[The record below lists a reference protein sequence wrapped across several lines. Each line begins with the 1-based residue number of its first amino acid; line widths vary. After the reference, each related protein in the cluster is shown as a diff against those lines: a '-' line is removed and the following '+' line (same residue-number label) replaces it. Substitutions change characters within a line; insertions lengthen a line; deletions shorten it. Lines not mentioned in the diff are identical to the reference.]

1 MGKWT
6 GKKYRNIGIWVLLLW
21 VLAGLCGC
29 GIQGMDPADESVI
42 DGNVQD
48 DEVGENEDEEAEV
61 VLSLEEGEIRS
72 IWMEKDVLYAFVASG
87 DKKKTYGIYEV
98 RDGGLLE
105 ETPYS
110 EVMEQWSQTE
120 MKKARASSFEYEA
133 RLGKNDVVYLLGRD
147 DEENVGRCYWME
159 KTFYTDI
166 LFYKRYEGRYIRN
179 IEISRTGKIYL
190 ENTYGGY
197 MIPYGNFE
205 DSIGVGLSSWQ
216 GRTTVLG
223 EQRMYQL
230 VEGWI
235 YVWEITTGA
244 SLGMIRCESLT
255 DGSTPVFVDKDDN
268 IYLVGNNGLAYL
280 PRDGSIWE
288 ILVDTDEEGFSGSA
302 FDLRQIWVYEEDLY
316 LSGIDKETGQ
326 CQILR
331 RKIPGKAVKK

>member
-1 MGKWT
+1 MGKRT
-6 GKKYRNIGIWVLLLW
+6 GKKYRNIGILVLLLW
-21 VLAGLCGC
+21 VLAGLFGC
-29 GIQGMDPADESVI
+29 GIQETDSADESVI
-42 DGNVQD
+42 DENVQD
-48 DEVGENEDEEAEV
+48 DEVGEDEDEGAEV
-61 VLSLEEGEIRS
+61 VLSLAEGEIRS

-98 RDGGLLE
+98 IDGGLSE
-105 ETPYS
+105 DTPYRD
-110 EVMEQWSQTE
+110 VMEQWTQTE

-133 RLGKNDVVYLLGRD
+133 RLGRNDVVYLLGRG
-147 DEENVGRCYWME
+147 DEEYVGRCYWMD

-166 LFYKRYEGRYIRN
+166 LFYKRYDGRAIRN
-179 IEISRTGKIYL
+179 IEISRAGKIYL
-190 ENTYGGY
+190 ENSYGGY

-205 DSIGVGLSSWQ
+205 GSIGVGLSSWQ

-235 YVWEITTGA
+235 YVWDIPSGA
-244 SLGMIRCESLT
+244 TLEMIRCDSLG
-255 DGSTPVFVDKDDN
+255 DGSTPVFVDKDDD
-268 IYLVGNNGLAYL
+268 IYLVGINGLAYL

-288 ILVDTDEEGFSGSA
+288 ILVDKDEEGLSASA

-316 LSGIDKETGQ
+316 LSGIDKETG
-326 CQILR
+326 CWQILR